1 MHALRELLR
10 PKIDG
15 EDVSKSGVIT
25 KSSTMIHT
33 SREGL
38 GYYFVEVTGSN
49 GRHYLIQA
57 YGEEAKGLQKE
68 AKSQEQDRKL
78 IPSCSP

>member
-1 MHALRELLR
+1 LKYDSSMHALRELLR
-10 PKIDG
+10 PKIDE
-15 EDVSKSGVIT
+15 EDASESRVIT

-68 AKSQEQDRKL
+68 VRSQEQD
-78 IPSCSP
+78 

>member
-1 MHALRELLR
+1 
-10 PKIDG
+10 
-15 EDVSKSGVIT
+15 
-25 KSSTMIHT
+25 MIHT

-68 AKSQEQDRKL
+68 VRSQEQDWKL
-78 IPSCSP
+78 TPTNSDIAYSKVVTSLWIMFNFTYAAV

>member
-1 MHALRELLR
+1 
-10 PKIDG
+10 
-15 EDVSKSGVIT
+15 
-25 KSSTMIHT
+25 MIHT

-49 GRHYLIQA
+49 GRYYLIQA

-68 AKSQEQDRKL
+68 VRSQEQDWKL
-78 IPSCSP
+78 TPTKYWYRI